1 MQELRTIEAFQVG
14 DAAEV
19 GKTIS
24 ESDIYGFAGLT
35 GDFNPAHVNEQYASQ
50 SPFKTRIAHGM
61 FGAGLISAVIGM
73 RLPGPGTIYLSQELK
88 FLRPV
93 RIGDTIT
100 ARVEVLEVLS
110 EKNRLKLRTTCANQ
124 EGELVIDGVALV
136 MPPKA

>member
-1 MQELRTIEAFQVG
+1 MQETRTIGTFQVG
-14 DAAEV
+14 DAAEF
-19 GKTIS
+19 GKTIA

-50 SPFKTRIAHGM
+50 TPFKTRIAHGM
-61 FGAGLISAVIGM
+61 FGAGLISAVLGM

-88 FLRPV
+88 FLKPV

-100 ARVEVLEVLS
+100 ARVEVAEVLS
-110 EKNRLKLRTTCANQ
+110 EKRRLKLRTTCTNQ
-124 EGELVIDGVALV
+124 DGDLVIDGYALV

>member
-1 MQELRTIEAFQVG
+1 MQEVRTIETFQVG
-14 DAAEV
+14 DAAEF
-19 GKTIS
+19 GKTIA

-50 SPFKTRIAHGM
+50 TPFKTRIAHGM
-61 FGAGLISAVIGM
+61 FGAGLISAVLGM

-88 FLRPV
+88 FLKPV

-100 ARVEVLEVLS
+100 ARVEVAEVIS
-110 EKNRLKLRTTCANQ
+110 EKNRLKLRTTCINQ
-124 EGELVIDGVALV
+124 DGDLVIDGFALV

>member
-1 MQELRTIEAFQVG
+1 MQEARTIETFKVG
-14 DAAEV
+14 DAAEF

-50 SPFKTRIAHGM
+50 TPFKTRIAHGM
-61 FGAGLISAVIGM
+61 FGAGLISAVLGM

-88 FLRPV
+88 FLKPV
-93 RIGDTIT
+93 RIGDTLT
-100 ARVEVLEVLS
+100 ARVEVAEVIA
-110 EKNRLKLRTTCANQ
+110 EKRRLKLRTTVANQ
-124 EGELVIDGVALV
+124 DGEIVIDGMALV